1 MSVQLTAL
9 KAQLDSNAR
18 TVELL
23 ETERSQLRGSVG
35 ELQARI
41 RSLEGQVSPLL
52 VLLVFV
58 SFHRCSS

>member
-1 MSVQLTAL
+1 MYVQLTAL
-9 KAQLDSNAR
+9 KAQLDSNAK

-23 ETERSQLRGSVG
+23 ETERTQLRGSVG

-52 VLLVFV
+52 VLLVYI
-58 SFHRCSS
+58 SFHPCGS